1 MMLLKENLFS
11 SGAVADRADAYRA
24 VADRAV
30 ADRAVAYGADAD
42 VKLNVFIKS

>member
-11 SGAVADRADAYRA
+11 SGAVAYRADAYRA
-24 VADRAV
+24 DADRAD
-30 ADRAVAYGADAD
+30 ADAYRADAD